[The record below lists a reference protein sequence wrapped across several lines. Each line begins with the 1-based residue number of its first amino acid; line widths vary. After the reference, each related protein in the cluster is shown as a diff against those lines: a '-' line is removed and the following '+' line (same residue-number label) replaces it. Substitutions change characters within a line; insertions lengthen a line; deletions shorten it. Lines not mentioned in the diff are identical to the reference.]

1 MNTHGAEMRREVR
14 YQVKG
19 EIEGY
24 FDLGSD
30 NDKVPFKI
38 LNVSKS
44 GMCVTT
50 TKRLPEE
57 PELTLVISKLVAEV
71 FIAWMIPCGKPGTG
85 FKYGLCAAVDNV
97 DFVNALQQYG
107 LLSENTMRTTTSD
120 SEAFVDEFFLATT
133 SGSN

>member
-1 MNTHGAEMRREVR
+1 MNEHGAEMRREVR

-19 EIEGY
+19 EIEGI
-24 FDLGSD
+24 FDLGSNDD
-30 NDKVPFKI
+30 NIPFKI

-50 TKRLPEE
+50 GKRLPDE
-57 PELTLVISKLVAEV
+57 PEVTMVISELVV
-71 FIAWMIPCGKPGTG
+71 DVSVAWMIPSGSPGKG
-85 FKYGLCAAVDNV
+85 FKYGLCTAVEGV
-97 DFVNALQQYG
+97 DFVEALQQHG

-133 SGSN
+133 SGSS